1 MHKEINVEEAF
12 NRASSLCATTEKC
25 AADIMEKLRLWGA
38 SEEDCE
44 AVIQRL
50 VELNFID
57 EERYARAFVK
67 DKFRFNKWGKVKI
80 AMQLRH
86 KKISESII
94 LAVLEEIDEEDYLR
108 TLHELLQQKA
118 RSLKYK
124 DQYDK
129 QAKLYRF
136 ALSRGFELESIK
148 AVYADI
154 C

>member
-1 MHKEINVEEAF
+1 
-12 NRASSLCATTEKC
+12 
-25 AADIMEKLRLWGA
+25 
-38 SEEDCE
+38 
-44 AVIQRL
+44 
-50 VELNFID
+50 
-57 EERYARAFVK
+57 
-67 DKFRFNKWGKVKI
+67 
-80 AMQLRH
+80 MQLSH
-86 KKISESII
+86 KKIPESLI
-94 LAVLEEIDEEDYLR
+94 LAVVEEIDEEDYLR
-108 TLHELLQQKA
+108 THHELLQQKA